1 MFRKSGMSLYSISV
15 ILELVRAGMKSGMS
29 LYIISVILELVGAGM
44 KGQRGS
50 WDSLASR
57 LINSVFSERL

>member
-1 MFRKSGMSLYSISV
+1 MFR
-15 ILELVRAGMKSGMS
+15 KSGMS